1 MATPTKTGKEHQE
14 ESSNAG
20 GKPGLRKPVFTK
32 VDLLKPGTGGHT
44 LTVKVLNSI
53 AVLPKGRSVSHHLR
67 QSRIAECL
75 IGDDTGSIIFTARNE
90 QGSFFLSLLFIYLF
104 LKKKMYLHVVFFFFF
119 LIFGL

>member
-1 MATPTKTGKEHQE
+1 MATPTETGREPQE

-53 AVLPKGRSVSHHLR
+53 AVPPKGRPVSHHLR
-67 QSRIAECL
+67 QSRIAECR
-75 IGDDTGSIIFTARNE
+75 IGDDIGSIIFTSRNDQE
-90 QGSFFLSLLFIYLF
+90 VVLSTSLVTAYSMHSGSSSL
-104 LKKKMYLHVVFFFFF
+104 
-119 LIFGL
+119 